1 MIHPARIN
9 ETLNDAVITGKATDT
24 DVPLMADRI
33 SVMLTVEKTRYL
45 DIQVASGVCSG
56 RFAPI

>member
-1 MIHPARIN
+1 M
-9 ETLNDAVITGKATDT
+9 TGKATDT
-24 DVPLMADRI
+24 DVPLMAARI
-33 SVMLTVEKTRYL
+33 SAMLTVEKTRYL